1 MVQISLTFKP
11 QNEPSTELIEPEL
24 PGAWIAQHR
33 RIWQMNL
40 LSARELAQFSH
51 DRGLS
56 FSSFDHDIIQLW
68 QLGLLKADL
77 IESRRNYKRVGL
89 VDRGINRKGERVYS
103 DERHLRQRQ
112 IGWGRPVKAS
122 RSLPSGVK
130 LLFHP
135 FRYYVLY
142 HLNRAL
148 GFSSSPMQMFNQEG
162 FLRILEFNTSTFNHW
177 AGSDQFIP
185 SIRKWNDTASLCIVT
200 EPCIYVSIFHS
211 IRYSPWDVANSQ
223 GGAEEIFHHIDEY
236 WNSVNELYHR
246 IGMERL
252 EEIRQELCVATQ
264 SLDSN
269 RWLHTLVCLGDSKLR
284 MESKDSLGGAL
295 LLRTMAEM
303 LRRATEKAFD
313 EELREEDE
321 LGFGWMPKNVKETI
335 YGSNRLLD
343 DHRAAGAFARRHGL
357 NYKPRV
363 HLYCEGDT
371 EYGALTSFFNSMG
384 ISLPITNLHGL
395 IKQSKSMV
403 TFFRDEL
410 QKDIQEQRYSMVIFD
425 GDDRD
430 RENVRIL
437 ESAARN
443 NQTSQNDGIFG
454 SFYKSKPDFEFQNF
468 YIEELEQVL
477 WNWVGGESPTQEE
490 RALLHTHVK
499 DTTNASAFFKGVKH
513 AALTLPRIYEYNK
526 CEAWGAELM
535 KYAWEH
541 QFKGSV
547 QRKIIEAIKLALHWE
562 RTVNLELFETAIKTY
577 MVDPKTGELIK
588 RPTSTTSVAGY

>member
-1 MVQISLTFKP
+1 VQLSLTVNP
-11 QNEPSTELIEPEL
+11 QNDASPQLLERSL

-40 LSARELAQFSH
+40 LNVGELAEFSH
-51 DRGLS
+51 DHGLS
-56 FSSFDHDIIQLW
+56 FSSFEHDIIQLW

-77 IESRRNYKRVGL
+77 IESRRKFKRSGL
-89 VDRGINRKGERVYS
+89 VARGINRNRKHVYS
-103 DERHLRQRQ
+103 DERQLRQRPN
-112 IGWGRPVKAS
+112 GWDRPVNTA

-148 GFSSSPMQMFNQEG
+148 GFNSSPMQMFNQEG
-162 FLRILEFNTSTFNHW
+162 FTHIVEFNVSRFNYW
-177 AGSDQFIP
+177 TGSDQFLS
-185 SIRKWNDTASLCIVT
+185 SIRTWNDTASLCIIT
-200 EPCIYVSIFHS
+200 EPCMYNRIFHS
-211 IRYSPWDVANSQ
+211 IRYSPSDVTNSQ

-236 WNSVNELYHR
+236 WNIVNELYHR

-252 EEIRQELCVATQ
+252 EQIRQDLCIDTQ

-284 MESKDSLGGAL
+284 IESKDQLGGAL
-295 LLRTMAEM
+295 ILRTMAEM
-303 LRRATEKAFD
+303 LRRATERAFD

-321 LGFGWMPKNVKETI
+321 LGFGWVPKNVKETI

-363 HLYCEGDT
+363 HIYVEGDT
-371 EYGALTSFFNSMG
+371 EYGALTSFFNSIG
-384 ISLPITNLHGL
+384 ISLPIINLHGL

-410 QKDIQEQRYSMVIFD
+410 RGDIQEQRYSMVMID
-425 GDDRD
+425 GAARD
-430 RENVRIL
+430 RENMRIL

-443 NQTSQNDGIFG
+443 NQTSQDDGIFG
-454 SFYKSKPDFEFQNF
+454 RFFLSKPDFEFENF
-468 YIEELEQVL
+468 DIEELERVL
-477 WNWVGGESPTQEE
+477 WNWVGGESPSHEDRE
-490 RALLHTHVK
+490 LLHINVK
-499 DTTNASAFFKGVKH
+499 DTTNASEFFKGVKR
-513 AALTLPRIYEYNK
+513 AALTLPRIYGYDK

-535 KYAWEH
+535 HYAWEH
-541 QFKGSV
+541 QLKGNG
-547 QRKIIEAIKLALHWE
+547 QRKIIEAIKLALYWE
-562 RTVNLELFETAIKTY
+562 RTIHLEPYETAIKTN

-588 RPTSTTSVAGY
+588 RPASTIPVVEY